1 MYQEY
6 IASEVLKSISI
17 DKILDRGIRSRSVM

>member
-6 IASEVLKSISI
+6 IATEILKSISL
-17 DKILDRGIRSRSVM
+17 DKILDRGIRSRSVV